1 MRRSPNHTRLLWAIL
16 LGAPILTGCTA
27 RPGSLFGLT
36 QEGQRLLPVTKD
48 LRQAVPEP
56 VPLPRELDKAL
67 APPYLVEPGDVLL
80 VQPAKFDSPVR
91 LPGDQPVLPDGTI
104 NLGQYGRLIAAGKT
118 VEQIEAEVRSLV
130 EAQTRDAGP
139 ILVRI
144 VSRQSKVFY
153 VLGEVNAPGAYPL
166 AGRETVLDAL
176 LAAGGVTNRAN
187 LRGITL
193 SRPTLPDGCRVV
205 LPICYEEIVQIG
217 DTSTNY
223 QIAAGDRV
231 FVPAKSFF
239 DELCRKSP
247 QCPPCGRSQV
257 SCFVLPGGD
266 CPACRPGALPANPP
280 RYQSTTPPVPARVTA
295 TFARP

>member
-1 MRRSPNHTRLLWAIL
+1 MRRQSTCIRLFWVIL
-16 LGAPILTGCTA
+16 SCAPLLTGCTA

-36 QEGQRLLPVTKD
+36 QEGQRLLPATKE

-56 VPLPRELDKAL
+56 APLPRELDKAL
-67 APPYLVEPGDVLL
+67 APPYIVEPGDVLL

-91 LPGDQPVLPDGTI
+91 LPGDQPVLPDGSI

-118 VEQIEAEVRSLV
+118 VEQIEAEARGLV

-187 LRGITL
+187 LRGVTL
-193 SRPTLPDGCRVV
+193 SRPTPPDGCRVV

-231 FVPAKSFF
+231 FVPAKGLF
-239 DELCRKSP
+239 DGLYHKSP
-247 QCPPCGRSQV
+247 LCPPCGRSQV
-257 SCFVLPGGD
+257 SCFVQPGVD
-266 CPACRPGALPANPP
+266 CPACRPGALPASPP
-280 RYQSTTPPVPARVTA
+280 RYQSATPPVPARVTP